1 MKRAGNLYG
10 RIAEPE
16 NLRQAFLKAIRGK
29 RGKAEVIA
37 YTANLDRNLR
47 RLHDQL
53 SAGMWMWAIITSSP
67 FTNRRSD

>member
-37 YTANLDRNLR
+37 YTANLDRIFAC
-47 RLHDQL
+47 DQL
-53 SAGMWMWAIITSSP
+53 SGRMWMWAIITSSP